1 MDMQMYKSESAKSPL
16 DRFVTV
22 AYHARTDKEI
32 TLSSIR
38 SSEAEDMPV
47 ENGTA
52 QKLVQSGISLIARG
66 GFRALTVR
74 DVAAMASISFPSVQY
89 HFPAKADL
97 LAAVFTATATRH
109 CQTLDSLL
117 ANIEPGAVGP
127 DALPA
132 LANAVLA
139 DWCAIHGELTVAAH
153 EMLLAA
159 YRDPALAGAGEAW
172 IARQH
177 TAWADLIART
187 TGAPDPDMAWFVLEL
202 LIGLSL
208 TTLGCGRPIEAG
220 IANQEILRF
229 ALSGQGGWDATP
241 TWYLAFLSEIDRQ
254 DRRDD
259 PELSRATLRS
269 AHPAAEK
276 ILRAGVTIVAEEGS
290 SMLTFRG
297 VATRAGVAVTSVTN
311 NFHTRENLV
320 YRVYRRIQDDMAEV
334 TFRHGW
340 DGPVEQPPPD
350 LFDTLL
356 RTVMGDREPS
366 FLAAYDLI
374 LAAARDERLSGHAW
388 RMRMTRGI
396 YLLVKRGVI
405 PPPGPQSQF
414 CSHIISLWGIGVGL
428 LHHIRGATFDERR
441 SLMETRL
448 RAGFQR
454 LPISRWPN

>member
-1 MDMQMYKSESAKSPL
+1 
-16 DRFVTV
+16 
-22 AYHARTDKEI
+22 
-32 TLSSIR
+32 
-38 SSEAEDMPV
+38 
-47 ENGTA
+47 
-52 QKLVQSGISLIARG
+52 LIARG

-97 LAAVFTATATRH
+97 LAAVFAATGAQH

-117 ANIEPGAVGP
+117 ANVEPGGMGP

-139 DWCAIHGELTVAAH
+139 DWCTTHAELTVAAH

-159 YRDPALAGAGEAW
+159 YRDPALAGAGAAW

-177 TAWADLIART
+177 AAWTELIGRT

-208 TTLGCGRPIEAG
+208 TTLGCGRRIEAG
-220 IANQEILRF
+220 LANQEILRF
-229 ALSGQGGWDATP
+229 ALAGPGGWDALP
-241 TWYLAFLSEIDRQ
+241 VWYPAFLTEIDKE
-254 DRRDD
+254 DRPDD
-259 PELSRATLRS
+259 AELSRAPLRA

-276 ILRAGVTIVAEEGS
+276 ILRAGMAIVAEEGS

-320 YRVYRRIQDDMAEV
+320 YRVYRRIQDDMAEIS
-334 TFRHGW
+334 FRHGW
-340 DGPVEQPPPD
+340 DGPVERPPSD
-350 LFDTLL
+350 LFGTLF
-356 RTVMGDREPS
+356 RTVMGEREPS

-374 LAAARDERLSGHAW
+374 LAAARDERLSGRAW
-388 RMRMTRGI
+388 RMRLTRGV
-396 YLLVKRGVI
+396 YLLVKRGLT
-405 PPPGPQSQF
+405 PAPGPQSYL
-414 CSHIISLWGIGVGL
+414 CSHIVSLWGIGVGL
-428 LHHIRGATFDERR
+428 LHYIRGSDHDER
-441 SLMETRL
+441 LALVQARL
-448 RAGFQR
+448 RAGFRR

>member
-1 MDMQMYKSESAKSPL
+1 LPP
-16 DRFVTV
+16 
-22 AYHARTDKEI
+22 
-32 TLSSIR
+32 IR
-38 SSEAEDMPV
+38 SSEAEDRPV

-52 QKLVQSGISLIARG
+52 QKLVQAGISLIARG

-97 LAAVFTATATRH
+97 LAAVFTATATQH

-117 ANIEPGAVGP
+117 ANVDPAVMGPGTMGP

-139 DWCAIHGELTVAAH
+139 DWCTTHAELTVAAH
-153 EMLLAA
+153 EMLLAS
-159 YRDPALAGAGEAW
+159 YRDPALAGAGAAW

-177 TAWADLIART
+177 AAWTGLIART
-187 TGAPDPDMAWFVLEL
+187 TGTPDPELAWFVLEL

-229 ALSGQGGWDATP
+229 ALGGASVWNTMP
-241 TWYLAFLSEIDRQ
+241 IWYPAFLSEIDRQ
-254 DRRDD
+254 DRPGDA
-259 PELSRATLRS
+259 ELSRTPMRS
-269 AHPAAEK
+269 VHPAAEK
-276 ILRAGVTIVAEEGS
+276 ILRAGMAIVAEEGS

-320 YRVYRRIQDDMAEV
+320 YRVYRRIQDDMAEIS
-334 TFRHGW
+334 FRHGW
-340 DGPVEQPPPD
+340 DGPVEQPPRD
-350 LFDTLL
+350 LFGTLL

-374 LAAARDERLSGHAW
+374 LAAARDERLSGNAW
-388 RMRMTRGI
+388 RMRLTRGI

-414 CSHIISLWGIGVGL
+414 CSHIVSLWGIGVGL
-428 LHHIRGATFDERR
+428 LHHIRGASFDERMA
-441 SLMETRL
+441 LVEARL
-448 RAGFQR
+448 RAGLQR
-454 LPISRWPN
+454 LPLSRWPN